1 MRLFTRLG
9 ILLGSLHIVLYFV
22 VPVYESYLDKCG
34 PAIISLPVM
43 FFFGFWWPLLL
54 FFAFAPRRFHE
65 EPETQKL
72 IREIGSAFHIQVAGL
87 PLRIIS
93 LILLWPFS
101 LVNFWALY
109 YGLQD

>member
-1 MRLFTRLG
+1 M
-9 ILLGSLHIVLYFV
+9 GSLHILLYFA
-22 VPVYESYLDKCG
+22 VPVYASYLDKMS
-34 PAIISLPVM
+34 PAFICLPVM

-65 EPETQKL
+65 EPDTQAF
-72 IREIGSAFHIQVAGL
+72 IREIGSAFRIRVAGF

-101 LVNFWALY
+101 IMNFMVLY
-109 YGLQD
+109 QGLRE